1 MAEANGSL
9 SPNRLAQRMI
19 RHRAAIITRARQR
32 AKKVVLLQLRAQGLK
47 LAQFSAKEIT
57 LLVEAELERNR
68 ARLIAEAEEAINTWP
83 GFARWRL
90 PVANLT
96 SDAQTPSEP
105 KSITSAVQNSSAE
118 WKADQ

>member
-19 RHRAAIITRARQR
+19 RHRAAVITRARQR
-32 AKKVVLLQLRAQGLK
+32 PKKVVLLQLRAQGLK

-57 LLVEAELERNR
+57 LLIEAELERNR
-68 ARLIAEAEEAINTWP
+68 ARLIAEAEQAINTWP

-96 SDAQTPSEP
+96 TNAQKQSEP
-105 KSITSAVQNSSAE
+105 ISTTSALQISGA
-118 WKADQ
+118 K